1 MVELM
6 AVLAIMGL
14 GIAALLQTIVSW
26 LYYAKDTENNIKAIN
41 IAREGIEGMINIR
54 DTNWLRFSSDKGNC
68 WRVKDYQSVC
78 IGNPSLGEFPTDP
91 GKISSGSYTIYSR
104 NGVWFLSWA
113 VTSDPAS
120 TWSTYK
126 DNFAVGLDTNSF
138 FTQTG
143 VVNTACSA
151 FLQSGCKTI
160 FAREIK
166 IWVSSTGS
174 MRVTSMVSW
183 YDKRLQQVT
192 IDTILTN
199 WKSSF

>member
-54 DTNWLRFSSDKGNC
+54 DTNWLRFSSDKSNC
-68 WRVKDYQSVC
+68 WRIDGYLATC
-78 IGNPSLGEFPTDP
+78 IGDTSETD
-91 GKISSGSYTIYSR
+91 KIATWSYTIYSR

-143 VVNTACSA
+143 VVNTLCSA

-174 MRVTSMVSW
+174 MQVTSMVSW